1 MTLIIGNYLS
11 PYVRKVLVALEMKGV
26 AYTIDPITPFYGT
39 DDFAKVSPL
48 RRIPVLI
55 EDAVTLCDSTV
66 ICEYIEERYPGAAL
80 LPSSPADRARARWL
94 EEYADSRMG
103 DVFIWRIFNQFVIR
117 RAVWGEKPDMA
128 VVEKA
133 LGDEVP
139 EICTYLDGEAP
150 ADGFLFGADPG
161 LADIAVAAMFRNL
174 GFARQGIDV
183 ERFRVLAAWIAR
195 VHALP
200 AFTKLAQFENLL
212 MQTPPAQ
219 QRAALSEAGAP
230 LSQTSFGS
238 DAPRRGI
245 MPLGDTT

>member
-1 MTLIIGNYLS
+1 MTRVVGNYLS

-26 AYTIDPITPFYGT
+26 AYTIDPITPFFGNE
-39 DDFAKVSPL
+39 DFAKVSPL

-55 EDAVTLCDSTV
+55 DDAVTLCDSSV
-66 ICEYIEERYPGAAL
+66 ICEYLEERYPAPAL
-80 LPSSPADRARARWL
+80 LPASPAERARARWL

-133 LGDEVP
+133 LGEELP
-139 EICTYLDGEAP
+139 EICTYLEEQAP
-150 ADGFLFGADPG
+150 GDGFLFGADPG
-161 LADIAVAAMFRNL
+161 LADIAIAAMFRNL
-174 GFARQGIDV
+174 GFARQRIDA
-183 ERFRVLAAWIAR
+183 ERFPVLTAWIAR

-200 AFTKLAQFENLL
+200 AFTKLAQFENLV

-219 QRAALSEAGAP
+219 QRAALAEAGAP
-230 LSQTSFGS
+230 LSETSFAA
-238 DAPRRGI
+238 DAPRRGV
-245 MPLGDTT
+245 MPLG